1 MYIAITSRLQIVPPS
16 RFHDVPDGTP
26 SGSPHSSSLM
36 QYSIVT
42 RLILLWLMPLL
53 LLAAT
58 ITSGCNDAKKGSS
71 KKNGDSSSR
80 EARSSATTD
89 ATKGSPLSAGLVMYD
104 LKDADPESY
113 PLHAKLRE
121 ISGLA
126 VAPDGRLFCH
136 GDERAVVFQIDTTN
150 GDVISRFYVGHNGV
164 KGDFEDIA
172 IVGTTFYL
180 TTSSGVIYEFKEAE
194 NEQEVAPTLYQT
206 PLAARNDVE
215 GLCYDPAT
223 KALLLVCKGDPGK
236 GYEGTKAVYSFSLE
250 RKSLDP
256 KPRFLFPLNE
266 LLHLSKDEKFDP
278 SAMALNPHTQ
288 TFFLLTSSGHALAE
302 IDSAGRI
309 LGGASLRKS
318 RHAQPEGLAF
328 TRGMTLLISDEGQD
342 GSGRLTRYPL
352 RSHPSR

>member
-1 MYIAITSRLQIVPPS
+1 
-16 RFHDVPDGTP
+16 
-26 SGSPHSSSLM
+26 M